1 MRISV
6 PAIMAEFDVVC
17 AGTID
22 GDVIFVADDDAEP
35 PMVDADD
42 VVGNGADVSLNTC
55 FRFV

>member
-1 MRISV
+1 M